1 MGSYNKEYEKYY
13 RKINKTRKTSP
24 NHEVN
29 FKTKGSYK
37 RREKD
42 SLGKYVIKEVVF
54 SSILGFFIFSSFF
67 LMGQVENEF
76 LVGLSRKF
84 KEVISTDGYYK
95 NLDLNKSKIVATISS
110 GIKDGFNL
118 ENSNLKKEPKQDS
131 EEKVSENSG
140 EVSAFN
146 NFQVIE
152 KESIDFLKESKVI
165 PFNGEVK
172 TLENNN
178 LKGKTL
184 YLSASKGEVKS
195 LLKGT
200 ISEVKNENGTYTV
213 KMNYYDDLEV
223 LYYNLEEVVK
233 KEGDSIE
240 EGDKIG
246 ISSENE
252 KVKGVI
258 IQVLFKNE
266 YVNPEESMRFLGD
279 KQWKSIKR

>member
-95 NLDLNKSKIVATISS
+95 NLDLNESKIVATISS

-118 ENSNLKKEPKQDS
+118 ENSNLKKEPKQAS
-131 EEKVSENSG
+131 EEKVSENSV

-172 TLENNN
+172 TLENNT
-178 LKGKTL
+178 LKGKNL
-184 YLSASKGEVKS
+184 YLSGSKGEVKS
-195 LLKGT
+195 LLKG
-200 ISEVKNENGTYTV
+200 IVSEVKNENGTYTV

-223 LYYNLEEVVK
+223 LYHNLEEVAK

-279 KQWKSIKR
+279 KQ

>member
-67 LMGQVENEF
+67 FMGQVENEF

-95 NLDLNKSKIVATISS
+95 NLDLNESKIVATISS

-118 ENSNLKKEPKQDS
+118 ENSNLKKEPKQTS

-172 TLENNN
+172 TLENNT
-178 LKGKTL
+178 LKGKNL
-184 YLSASKGEVKS
+184 YLSGSKGEVKS
-195 LLKGT
+195 LLKG
-200 ISEVKNENGTYTV
+200 IVSEVKNENGTYTV

-223 LYYNLEEVVK
+223 LYHNLEEVAK

-279 KQWKSIKR
+279 KQ

>member
-118 ENSNLKKEPKQDS
+118 ENSNLKKEPKQAS

-178 LKGKTL
+178 LKEKNL
-184 YLSASKGEVKS
+184 YLSGSKGEVKN

-223 LYYNLEEVVK
+223 LYHNLEDVVK

-240 EGDKIG
+240 EGEKIG

-279 KQWKSIKR
+279 KQ

>member
-13 RKINKTRKTSP
+13 RKINKTRKASP

-29 FKTKGSYK
+29 FKTKASYK
-37 RREKD
+37 RKEKD
-42 SLGKYVIKEVVF
+42 SLGKYVIKEVIF
-54 SSILGFFIFSSFF
+54 SSILGFLIFSSFF
-67 LMGQVENEF
+67 LMGQVESEF
-76 LVGLSRKF
+76 LVGFSRKF
-84 KEVISTDGYYK
+84 KEVISTDRYYK
-95 NLDLNKSKIVATISS
+95 KLDLNESKIVATISS
-110 GIKDGFNL
+110 GIKDGFKL
-118 ENSNLKKEPKQDS
+118 ENSNLKKEPKQAS

-172 TLENNN
+172 ALENNN
-178 LKGKTL
+178 LKGKIL
-184 YLSASKGEVKS
+184 YLSGSKGEVKS
-195 LLKGT
+195 LLKG
-200 ISEVKNENGTYTV
+200 IVSEVKNENGTYTV

-223 LYYNLEEVVK
+223 LYHNLEEVVK
-233 KEGDSIE
+233 KEGDKVE
-240 EGDKIG
+240 EGEKIG

-252 KVKGVI
+252 KAKGVI

-279 KQWKSIKR
+279 NQ

>member
-13 RKINKTRKTSP
+13 RKINKTRKASP

-37 RREKD
+37 RKEKD
-42 SLGKYVIKEVVF
+42 SLGKYVIKEVIF
-54 SSILGFFIFSSFF
+54 SSILGFLIFSSFF
-67 LMGQVENEF
+67 FMGRVESEF

-84 KEVISTDGYYK
+84 KEVISTDRYYK
-95 NLDLNKSKIVATISS
+95 KLDLNESKIVATISS
-110 GIKDGFNL
+110 GIKDGFKL
-118 ENSNLKKEPKQDS
+118 ENSNMKEEPKQAN
-131 EEKVSENSG
+131 EENISENNG
-140 EVSAFN
+140 EVSVFN

-165 PFNGEVK
+165 PFDGEVK
-172 TLENNN
+172 TFENNN
-178 LKGKTL
+178 LKGKKL
-184 YLSASKGEVKS
+184 YLSGSKGQVKS

-200 ISEVKNENGTYTV
+200 ISEMKNENGTYTV
-213 KMNYYDDLEV
+213 KVKYYDDLEV
-223 LYYNLEEVVK
+223 LYHNLEEVVK
-233 KEGDSIE
+233 KEGDKVE
-240 EGDKIG
+240 EGEKIG

-252 KVKGVI
+252 KAKGVI

-279 KQWKSIKR
+279 NQ

>member
-13 RKINKTRKTSP
+13 RKINKTRKASP

-37 RREKD
+37 RKEKD
-42 SLGKYVIKEVVF
+42 SLGKYVIKEVIF
-54 SSILGFFIFSSFF
+54 SSILGFLIFSSFF
-67 LMGQVENEF
+67 FMGRVESEF

-84 KEVISTDGYYK
+84 KEVISTDRYYK
-95 NLDLNKSKIVATISS
+95 KLDLNESKIVATISS
-110 GIKDGFNL
+110 GIKDGFKL
-118 ENSNLKKEPKQDS
+118 ENSNMKEEPKQAN
-131 EEKVSENSG
+131 EENISENNG
-140 EVSAFN
+140 EVSVFN

-165 PFNGEVK
+165 PFDGEVK
-172 TLENNN
+172 TFENNN
-178 LKGKTL
+178 LKGKKL
-184 YLSASKGEVKS
+184 YLSGSKGQVKS

-200 ISEVKNENGTYTV
+200 ISEMKNENGTYTV
-213 KMNYYDDLEV
+213 KVKYYDDLEV
-223 LYYNLEEVVK
+223 LYHNLEEVVK
-233 KEGDSIE
+233 KEGDKVE
-240 EGDKIG
+240 EGEKIG

-252 KVKGVI
+252 KAKGVI

-279 KQWKSIKR
+279 KQ

>member
-240 EGDKIG
+240 EGEKIG

-279 KQWKSIKR
+279 KQ

>member
-37 RREKD
+37 RKEKD
-42 SLGKYVIKEVVF
+42 SLSKYVIREVIF
-54 SSILGFFIFSSFF
+54 SSILGLFIFSSFL
-67 LMGQVENEF
+67 LMGQMENEF
-76 LVGLSRKF
+76 LIGLSRKF

-95 NLDLNKSKIVATISS
+95 SLDLNESKIVATISN
-110 GIKDGFNL
+110 GIKDGFKL
-118 ENSNLKKEPKQDS
+118 ENANLKKEHKQAS
-131 EEKVSENSG
+131 EEKVSENKG
-140 EVSAFN
+140 EISAFN

-165 PFNGEVK
+165 PFNGEIK
-172 TLENNN
+172 ALENNN
-178 LKGKTL
+178 LKGKNI
-184 YLSASKGEVKS
+184 YLSGSKSEVKS

-200 ISEVKNENGTYTV
+200 ISEIKKENGTYTV
-213 KMNYYDDLEV
+213 KVKHYDDLEV
-223 LYYNLEEVVK
+223 LYHNLEEVAK
-233 KEGDSIE
+233 REGDKLE
-240 EGDKIG
+240 EGEKIG

-252 KVKGVI
+252 KAKGVI

-279 KQWKSIKR
+279 KQ

>member
-24 NHEVN
+24 NHEAN
-29 FKTKGSYK
+29 LKAKNSYK
-37 RREKD
+37 RKEKN
-42 SLGKYVIKEVVF
+42 SFGKYLIKEVVL
-54 SSILGFFIFSSFF
+54 SSILGIFIFSSFF
-67 LMGQVENEF
+67 FMGQVENEF

-84 KEVISTDGYYK
+84 KEVISTDRYYK
-95 NLDLNKSKIVATISS
+95 NLDLTESKIVTTISS

-118 ENSNLKKEPKQDS
+118 ENSNLKKEPKQVS

-146 NFQVIE
+146 NFQVID

-165 PFNGEVK
+165 PFNGEAK

-178 LKGKTL
+178 LKEKNL
-184 YLSASKGEVKS
+184 YLSGSRGEVKN

-200 ISEVKNENGTYTV
+200 VSEVKNESGTYTV

-223 LYYNLEEVVK
+223 LYHNLEEVLK

-240 EGDKIG
+240 EGEKIG

-279 KQWKSIKR
+279 KQ

>member
-13 RKINKTRKTSP
+13 RKINKKRKTSP

-95 NLDLNKSKIVATISS
+95 NLDLNESKIVATISS

-118 ENSNLKKEPKQDS
+118 ENSNLKKEPKQAS

-178 LKGKTL
+178 LKGKNL
-184 YLSASKGEVKS
+184 YLSGSKGEVKS
-195 LLKGT
+195 LLKG
-200 ISEVKNENGTYTV
+200 IVSEVKNENGTYTV

-223 LYYNLEEVVK
+223 LYHNLEEVVK

-279 KQWKSIKR
+279 KQ

>member
-24 NHEVN
+24 NYEVN

-67 LMGQVENEF
+67 FIGQVENEF

-95 NLDLNKSKIVATISS
+95 NLDLNESKIVATISS

-118 ENSNLKKEPKQDS
+118 ENSNLKKEPKQAS
-131 EEKVSENSG
+131 EEKVSENSE

-172 TLENNN
+172 TLENNT
-178 LKGKTL
+178 LKGKNL
-184 YLSASKGEVKS
+184 YLSGSKGEVKS
-195 LLKGT
+195 LLKG
-200 ISEVKNENGTYTV
+200 IVSEVKNENGTYTV

-223 LYYNLEEVVK
+223 LYHNLEEVAK

-279 KQWKSIKR
+279 KQ

>member
-95 NLDLNKSKIVATISS
+95 NLDLNESKIVATISS
-110 GIKDGFNL
+110 GLKDGFNL
-118 ENSNLKKEPKQDS
+118 ENSNLKKEPKQAS

-172 TLENNN
+172 TLENNT
-178 LKGKTL
+178 LKGKNL
-184 YLSASKGEVKS
+184 YLSGSKGEVKS
-195 LLKGT
+195 LLKG
-200 ISEVKNENGTYTV
+200 IVSEVKNENGTYTV

-223 LYYNLEEVVK
+223 LYHNLEEVAK

-279 KQWKSIKR
+279 KQ

>member
-54 SSILGFFIFSSFF
+54 SSIFGFFIFSSFF

-279 KQWKSIKR
+279 KQ

>member
-13 RKINKTRKTSP
+13 RKINKTRKASP

-37 RREKD
+37 RKEKD
-42 SLGKYVIKEVVF
+42 SLGKYVIKEVIF
-54 SSILGFFIFSSFF
+54 SSILGFLIFSSFF
-67 LMGQVENEF
+67 FMGQVESEF

-95 NLDLNKSKIVATISS
+95 NLDLNESKIVATISS

-118 ENSNLKKEPKQDS
+118 ENSNLKKESKQAN
-131 EEKVSENSG
+131 EEKVSENNG
-140 EVSAFN
+140 EISVFN

-165 PFNGEVK
+165 PFDGEVK

-178 LKGKTL
+178 LKGKNL
-184 YLSASKGEVKS
+184 YLSGSKGKVKS

-200 ISEVKNENGTYTV
+200 ISEMKNENGTYTV
-213 KMNYYDDLEV
+213 KVKYYDDLEV
-223 LYYNLEEVVK
+223 LYHNLEEVVK
-233 KEGDSIE
+233 KEGDKVE
-240 EGDKIG
+240 EGEKIG

-252 KVKGVI
+252 KAKGVI

-279 KQWKSIKR
+279 KQ

>member
-24 NHEVN
+24 NHEAN
-29 FKTKGSYK
+29 LKAKNSYK
-37 RREKD
+37 RKEKN
-42 SLGKYVIKEVVF
+42 SFGKYLIKEVVL
-54 SSILGFFIFSSFF
+54 SSILGIFIFSSFF
-67 LMGQVENEF
+67 FMGQVENEF

-84 KEVISTDGYYK
+84 KEVISTDRYYK
-95 NLDLNKSKIVATISS
+95 NLDLTESKIVTTISS

-118 ENSNLKKEPKQDS
+118 ENSNLKKEPKQVS

-146 NFQVIE
+146 NFQVID

-178 LKGKTL
+178 LKEKNL
-184 YLSASKGEVKS
+184 YLSGSRGEVKN

-200 ISEVKNENGTYTV
+200 VSEVKNESGTYTV

-223 LYYNLEEVVK
+223 LYHNLEEVVK

-240 EGDKIG
+240 EGEKIG

-279 KQWKSIKR
+279 KQ

>member
-1 MGSYNKEYEKYY
+1 
-13 RKINKTRKTSP
+13 
-24 NHEVN
+24 
-29 FKTKGSYK
+29 
-37 RREKD
+37 
-42 SLGKYVIKEVVF
+42 
-54 SSILGFFIFSSFF
+54 
-67 LMGQVENEF
+67 MGQVENEF

-95 NLDLNKSKIVATISS
+95 NLDLNESKIVATISS

-118 ENSNLKKEPKQDS
+118 ENSNLKKEPKQAS

-178 LKGKTL
+178 LKGKNI
-184 YLSASKGEVKS
+184 YLSGSRGEVKS

-200 ISEVKNENGTYTV
+200 VSEVKNESGTYTV

-223 LYYNLEEVVK
+223 LYHNLEEVVK

-240 EGDKIG
+240 EGEKIG

-279 KQWKSIKR
+279 KQ

>member
-24 NHEVN
+24 NHELN
-29 FKTKGSYK
+29 FKAKGSYK
-37 RREKD
+37 RKEKD
-42 SLGKYVIKEVVF
+42 SFGKYVIKEVVF

-95 NLDLNKSKIVATISS
+95 NLNLNESKIVATISS

-118 ENSNLKKEPKQDS
+118 ENSNLKKEPKQAS

-172 TLENNN
+172 TLENNT
-178 LKGKTL
+178 LKGKNL
-184 YLSASKGEVKS
+184 YLSGSKGEVKS
-195 LLKGT
+195 LLKG
-200 ISEVKNENGTYTV
+200 IVSEVKNENGTYTV

-223 LYYNLEEVVK
+223 LYHNLEEVVK

-279 KQWKSIKR
+279 KQ

>member
-95 NLDLNKSKIVATISS
+95 NLDLNESKIVATISS

-223 LYYNLEEVVK
+223 LYHNLEDVVK

-240 EGDKIG
+240 EGEKIG

-279 KQWKSIKR
+279 KQ

>member
-37 RREKD
+37 RKEKD
-42 SLGKYVIKEVVF
+42 SLSKYVIREVIF
-54 SSILGFFIFSSFF
+54 SSILGLFIFSSFL
-67 LMGQVENEF
+67 LMGQMENEF

-95 NLDLNKSKIVATISS
+95 SLDLNESKIVATISN
-110 GIKDGFNL
+110 GIKDGFKL
-118 ENSNLKKEPKQDS
+118 ENANLKKEHKQAS
-131 EEKVSENSG
+131 EEKVSENKG
-140 EVSAFN
+140 EISAFN

-165 PFNGEVK
+165 PFNGEIK
-172 TLENNN
+172 ALENNN
-178 LKGKTL
+178 LKGKNI
-184 YLSASKGEVKS
+184 YLSGSKSEVKS

-200 ISEVKNENGTYTV
+200 ISEIKKENGTYTV
-213 KMNYYDDLEV
+213 KVKHYDDLEV
-223 LYYNLEEVVK
+223 LYHNLEEVAK
-233 KEGDSIE
+233 R
-240 EGDKIG
+240 EGDKLEEGEKIG
-246 ISSENE
+246 VSSENE
-252 KVKGVI
+252 KAKGVI

-279 KQWKSIKR
+279 KQ

>member
-24 NHEVN
+24 NHEAN
-29 FKTKGSYK
+29 LKAKNSYK
-37 RREKD
+37 RKEKN
-42 SLGKYVIKEVVF
+42 SFGKYLIKEVVL
-54 SSILGFFIFSSFF
+54 SSILGIFIFSSFF
-67 LMGQVENEF
+67 FMGQVENEF

-84 KEVISTDGYYK
+84 KEVISTDRYYK
-95 NLDLNKSKIVATISS
+95 NLDLTESKIVTTISS

-118 ENSNLKKEPKQDS
+118 ENSNLKKEPKQVS

-146 NFQVIE
+146 NFQVID

-178 LKGKTL
+178 LKEKNL
-184 YLSASKGEVKS
+184 YLSGSRGEVKN

-200 ISEVKNENGTYTV
+200 VSEVKNESGTYTV

-223 LYYNLEEVVK
+223 LYHNLEEVLK

-240 EGDKIG
+240 EGEKIG

-279 KQWKSIKR
+279 KQ

>member
-95 NLDLNKSKIVATISS
+95 NLDLNESKIVATISS

-118 ENSNLKKEPKQDS
+118 ENSNLKKEPKQAS

-178 LKGKTL
+178 LKGKNL
-184 YLSASKGEVKS
+184 YLSGSKGEVKS
-195 LLKGT
+195 LLKG
-200 ISEVKNENGTYTV
+200 IVSEVKNENGTYTV

-223 LYYNLEEVVK
+223 LYHNLEAVVK

-240 EGDKIG
+240 EGEKIG

-279 KQWKSIKR
+279 KQ

>member
-13 RKINKTRKTSP
+13 RKINKMRKTSP

-37 RREKD
+37 RKEKD
-42 SLGKYVIKEVVF
+42 SLSKYVIREVIF
-54 SSILGFFIFSSFF
+54 SSILGLFIFSSFL
-67 LMGQVENEF
+67 LMGQMENEF
-76 LVGLSRKF
+76 LVGLSSKF

-95 NLDLNKSKIVATISS
+95 SLDLNESKIVATISN
-110 GIKDGFNL
+110 GIKDGFKL
-118 ENSNLKKEPKQDS
+118 ENANLKKEPKQAS
-131 EEKVSENSG
+131 EEKVSENKG
-140 EVSAFN
+140 EISAFN

-165 PFNGEVK
+165 PFNGEIK
-172 TLENNN
+172 ALENNN
-178 LKGKTL
+178 LKGKNI
-184 YLSASKGEVKS
+184 YLSGSKGDVKS

-200 ISEVKNENGTYTV
+200 ISEVKKENGTYTV
-213 KMNYYDDLEV
+213 KVKHYDDLEV
-223 LYYNLEEVVK
+223 LYHNLEEVAK
-233 KEGDSIE
+233 REGDKLE

-252 KVKGVI
+252 KAKGVI

-279 KQWKSIKR
+279 KQ

>member
-279 KQWKSIKR
+279 KQ

>member
-24 NHEVN
+24 NHEIN

-42 SLGKYVIKEVVF
+42 SFGKYVIKEVIF

-76 LVGLSRKF
+76 LVGLCSKF

-95 NLDLNKSKIVATISS
+95 NLDLNESKIVATISS
-110 GIKDGFNL
+110 GIKDGFKL
-118 ENSNLKKEPKQDS
+118 ENSNIEKEPKQAS
-131 EEKVSENSG
+131 EEKISENNG
-140 EVSAFN
+140 EISAFN

-165 PFNGEVK
+165 PFDGEVK
-172 TLENNN
+172 TLETNN
-178 LKGKTL
+178 LKGKNL
-184 YLSASKGEVKS
+184 YLSGSKGEVKS
-195 LLKGT
+195 LLKGA
-200 ISEVKNENGTYTV
+200 ISEMKNENGTYTV
-213 KMNYYDDLEV
+213 KVKYYDDLEV
-223 LYYNLEEVVK
+223 LYNNLEEVVK
-233 KEGDSIE
+233 KEGDKVE
-240 EGDKIG
+240 EGEKIG

-279 KQWKSIKR
+279 KQ

>member
-67 LMGQVENEF
+67 FMGQVENEF

-279 KQWKSIKR
+279 KQ

>member
-1 MGSYNKEYEKYY
+1 MGSYNKEYEYY

-95 NLDLNKSKIVATISS
+95 NLDLNESKIVATISS

-118 ENSNLKKEPKQDS
+118 ENSNLKKEPKQAS

-178 LKGKTL
+178 LKGKNL
-184 YLSASKGEVKS
+184 YLSGSKGEVKS
-195 LLKGT
+195 LLKG
-200 ISEVKNENGTYTV
+200 IVSEVKNENGTYTV

-223 LYYNLEEVVK
+223 LYHNLEEVVK

-279 KQWKSIKR
+279 KQ

>member
-13 RKINKTRKTSP
+13 RKINKTRKASP

-37 RREKD
+37 RKEKD
-42 SLGKYVIKEVVF
+42 SLGKYVIKEVIF
-54 SSILGFFIFSSFF
+54 SSILGFLIFSSFF
-67 LMGQVENEF
+67 LMGQVESEF

-84 KEVISTDGYYK
+84 KEVISTDRYYK
-95 NLDLNKSKIVATISS
+95 KLDLNESKIVATISS
-110 GIKDGFNL
+110 GIKDGFKL
-118 ENSNLKKEPKQDS
+118 ENSNLKKEPKQAS

-172 TLENNN
+172 ALENNN
-178 LKGKTL
+178 LKGKIL
-184 YLSASKGEVKS
+184 YLSGSKGEVKS
-195 LLKGT
+195 LLKG
-200 ISEVKNENGTYTV
+200 IVSEVKNENGTYTV

-223 LYYNLEEVVK
+223 LYHNLEEVVK
-233 KEGDSIE
+233 KEGDKVE
-240 EGDKIG
+240 EGEKIG

-252 KVKGVI
+252 KAKGVI

-279 KQWKSIKR
+279 NQ

>member
-67 LMGQVENEF
+67 FIGQVENEF

-95 NLDLNKSKIVATISS
+95 NLNLNESKIVATISS

-118 ENSNLKKEPKQDS
+118 ENSNLKKEPKQAS

-172 TLENNN
+172 TLENNT
-178 LKGKTL
+178 LKGKNL
-184 YLSASKGEVKS
+184 YLSGSKGEVKS
-195 LLKGT
+195 LLKG
-200 ISEVKNENGTYTV
+200 IVSEVKNENGTYTV

-223 LYYNLEEVVK
+223 LYHNLEEVAK

-279 KQWKSIKR
+279 KQ

>member
-67 LMGQVENEF
+67 LMEQVENEF

-279 KQWKSIKR
+279 KQ

>member
-13 RKINKTRKTSP
+13 RKINKTRKASP

-29 FKTKGSYK
+29 FKTKASYK
-37 RREKD
+37 RKEKD
-42 SLGKYVIKEVVF
+42 GLGKYVIKEVIF
-54 SSILGFFIFSSFF
+54 SSILGFLIFSSFF
-67 LMGQVENEF
+67 LMGQVESEF

-84 KEVISTDGYYK
+84 KEVISTDRYYK
-95 NLDLNKSKIVATISS
+95 KLDLNESKIVATISS
-110 GIKDGFNL
+110 GIKDGFKL
-118 ENSNLKKEPKQDS
+118 ENSNLKKEPKQAS

-172 TLENNN
+172 DLENNN
-178 LKGKTL
+178 LKGKIL
-184 YLSASKGEVKS
+184 YLSGSKGEVKS
-195 LLKGT
+195 LLKG
-200 ISEVKNENGTYTV
+200 IVSEVKNENGTYTV

-223 LYYNLEEVVK
+223 LYHNLEEVVK
-233 KEGDSIE
+233 KEGDKVE
-240 EGDKIG
+240 EGEKIG

-252 KVKGVI
+252 KAKGVI

-279 KQWKSIKR
+279 NQ